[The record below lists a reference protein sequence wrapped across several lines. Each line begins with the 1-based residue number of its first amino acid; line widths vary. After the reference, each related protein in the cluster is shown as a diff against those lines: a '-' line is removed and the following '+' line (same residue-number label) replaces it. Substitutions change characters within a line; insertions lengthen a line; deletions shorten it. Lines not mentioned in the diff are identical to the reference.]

1 MRTMV
6 ADAWATS
13 GGPVKWPEL
22 TDGELRLRV
31 ARPDDAECWY
41 AIRAG
46 AEPWQAPIQSV
57 AIARE
62 LLLEM
67 AGTPPTAPGWHQFIL
82 QEGDAVVGDIGLNW
96 PEHGDYAEIG
106 FELAP
111 AARGRGLAQRA
122 VHLLAQWLL
131 DSANLLG
138 VVAIT
143 HRDNQAAR
151 AALQAAGL
159 LPCSDE
165 GLRIRFAC
173 EPDEQL
179 HLMARPAD
187 A

>member
-1 MRTMV
+1 MNAMV
-6 ADAWATS
+6 SNAWATR

-22 TDGELRLRV
+22 TDGDLRLRL
-31 ARPDDAECWY
+31 AHPDDAACWY

-62 LLLEM
+62 LLTEM
-67 AGTPPTAPGWHQFIL
+67 AEAPPFAPGWRQFIL
-82 QEGDAVVGDIGLNW
+82 QEGTEVVGDIGLNW

-111 AARGRGLAQRA
+111 SARGRGLAQRA
-122 VHLLAQWLL
+122 VMLLSNWLL

-143 HRDNQAAR
+143 SHDNVAAR
-151 AALQAAGL
+151 TVIEAAGL

-165 GLRIRFAC
+165 GLRQRFDLQ
-173 EPDEQL
+173 PGEQL
-179 HLMARPAD
+179 YLLARSAD

>member
-1 MRTMV
+1 MMTMV
-6 ADAWATS
+6 ADAWATR
-13 GGPVKWPEL
+13 GAPVKWPEL
-22 TDGELRLRV
+22 ADGDLLLRL
-31 ARPDDAECWY
+31 AHPDDAACWY

-46 AEPWQAPIQSV
+46 AEPWQSPMQSV

-62 LLLEM
+62 LLEDM
-67 AGTPPTAPGWHQFIL
+67 AAEPPFAPGWRQFIM
-82 QEGDAVVGDIGLNW
+82 QEGEEIVGDIGLNW

-122 VHLLAQWLL
+122 VHLLSNWLL

-143 HRDNQAAR
+143 QCDNQAAR
-151 AALQAAGL
+151 AALEAAGL

-165 GLRIRFAC
+165 GLRARFDVQG
-173 EPDEQL
+173 DEQL
-179 HLMARPAD
+179 YLMARPAD